1 MRTPRSRRV
10 AAGSAAA
17 WLIVALVAVGM
28 SQRAQAAPVGISRTV
43 ARTIRFDG
51 LERTYLLHVPG
62 GFPQGRPAG
71 LVFVLH
77 GGGGT
82 GRNMEQMTQFSG
94 LADREGF
101 IAVYPDA
108 VERNWNDARDAPNI
122 RAQREN
128 VDDVGFIGALIALL
142 TREFG
147 IDPRRVYS
155 TGISN
160 GAFMSQRLAVEL
172 SDRIAAIAPVVGG
185 MAPRLR
191 ERTPNAPVSVL
202 VMNGTDDPLVP
213 YQGGTVARTRGETI
227 SVADIVRLWVTHNRC
242 TDRPETVLLPDR
254 DPADGTRVRRTVYG
268 SCAGKTEVVLY
279 TIEGGGHTWPGGP
292 QYLPAA
298 VVGRVSRD
306 IDATRVIWDFF
317 AAHPRS

>member
-1 MRTPRSRRV
+1 MRTPRSRSV
-10 AAGSAAA
+10 AAGSVAA

-28 SQRAQAAPVGISRTV
+28 SQRAQAAPVGISRPV

-94 LADREGF
+94 LPAREGF

-122 RAQREN
+122 QAQREN

-155 TGISN
+155 TGISTA
-160 GAFMSQRLAVEL
+160 AFMSQRLAGGL
-172 SDRIAAIAPVVGG
+172 SDRVAPDAA
-185 MAPRLR
+185 R
-191 ERTPNAPVSVL
+191 
-202 VMNGTDDPLVP
+202 
-213 YQGGTVARTRGETI
+213 
-227 SVADIVRLWVTHNRC
+227 
-242 TDRPETVLLPDR
+242 
-254 DPADGTRVRRTVYG
+254 
-268 SCAGKTEVVLY
+268 
-279 TIEGGGHTWPGGP
+279 GGGRAAAAPGG
-292 QYLPAA
+292 
-298 VVGRVSRD
+298 
-306 IDATRVIWDFF
+306 
-317 AAHPRS
+317 

>member
-1 MRTPRSRRV
+1 MRTPRSRSV

-28 SQRAQAAPVGISRTV
+28 SQRAQAAPAGVSRTV
-43 ARTIRFDG
+43 ARTVRFGG
-51 LERTYLLHVPG
+51 LERIYLLHVPG

-82 GRNMEQMTQFSG
+82 GRNMEQMTRVSE
-94 LADREGF
+94 LADPQGF

-108 VERNWNDARDAPNI
+108 VERNWNDARDAPNN

-128 VDDVGFIGALIALL
+128 VDDVGFIGTLITLL

-147 IDPRRVYS
+147 IDPRRGYS

-172 SDRIAAIAPVVGG
+172 SDRIP
-185 MAPRLR
+185 PLW
-191 ERTPNAPVSVL
+191 
-202 VMNGTDDPLVP
+202 PLVGA
-213 YQGGTVARTRGETI
+213 GG
-227 SVADIVRLWVTHNRC
+227 
-242 TDRPETVLLPDR
+242 
-254 DPADGTRVRRTVYG
+254 
-268 SCAGKTEVVLY
+268 
-279 TIEGGGHTWPGGP
+279 
-292 QYLPAA
+292 
-298 VVGRVSRD
+298 
-306 IDATRVIWDFF
+306 
-317 AAHPRS
+317 